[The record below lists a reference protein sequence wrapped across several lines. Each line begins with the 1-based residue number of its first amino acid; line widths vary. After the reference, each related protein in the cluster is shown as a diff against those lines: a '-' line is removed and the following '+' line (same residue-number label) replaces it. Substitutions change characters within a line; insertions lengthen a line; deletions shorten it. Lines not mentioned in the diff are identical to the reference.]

1 VLLRERLDK
10 RGVKMK
16 IETPDKMELISSKSY
31 RVLQKLVQI
40 SRFVFISILILYL
53 LFSLYR
59 LIIKLFNFLSSSHY
73 LLTFEEMRE
82 FLTDALFVLIV
93 IDFISAMFY
102 RKRIHYVLSLLEI
115 GFIVITRKLI
125 LLSPVPENSFLIF
138 VLTVASGLFFILIF
152 YFYKVTG
159 RIRRGD

>member
-1 VLLRERLDK
+1 
-10 RGVKMK
+10 MK

-53 LFSLYR
+53 LFSLYS
-59 LIIKLFNFLSSSHY
+59 LIIKLINFLSSSYY

-159 RIRRGD
+159 RIRRGN

>member
-1 VLLRERLDK
+1 LTSFI
-10 RGVKMK
+10 GVKMK

-53 LFSLYR
+53 LFSLYS

-73 LLTFEEMRE
+73 LLTFEEMRK

-125 LLSPVPENSFLIF
+125 LLSPVPENSFLML
-138 VLTVASGLFFILIF
+138 VLTIASGLFFILIF

>member
-53 LFSLYR
+53 LFSLYS
-59 LIIKLFNFLSSSHY
+59 LIIKLFNFLSSSYY